1 MVFGGDCHCECSLDT
16 DGGGIAEVE
25 SSATDRSQCCLTDDV
40 ILSLANVGV
49 LVGFK
54 RVCVCVCVRAW
65 MCVGMCMH
73 EFIHACMHVCV
84 CLCVCVCAYLISF
97 SHNCSD

>member
-1 MVFGGDCHCECSLDT
+1 MFFEDCDGECSFAT

-25 SSATDRSQCCLTDDV
+25 SSVTDSSQCCLTDDV

-54 RVCVCVCVRAW
+54 CVCECACVCVYV
-65 MCVGMCMH
+65 CVGMCMH
-73 EFIHACMHVCV
+73 EFIHAYM
-84 CLCVCVCAYLISF
+84 CVCVCV
-97 SHNCSD
+97 CE